1 MAHARFHQQTRD
13 PVLHLNHLAHQQ
25 VAITQGTAPIP
36 NLGGGHMAFRQKI
49 AAQAVGDLAGID
61 PIVFL
66 FGRSDC
72 TQQEWVRYLY
82 MLGVRKQV
90 ILDPPGEDGRL
101 HRHDSWL
108 RKSLYPYVQFPP
120 CCSDRPFRWTWPLA
134 SFTQ

>member
-1 MAHARFHQQTRD
+1 
-13 PVLHLNHLAHQQ
+13 
-25 VAITQGTAPIP
+25 
-36 NLGGGHMAFRQKI
+36 MAFRQKI

-82 MLGVRKQV
+82 LLGVRKQV

-120 CCSDRPFRWTWPLA
+120 CCSDRPFPLDLA
-134 SFTQ
+134 ARILYAVADRLLVNIQSDVIHNVS